1 MCKYIN
7 TSSCIHARYGKS
19 RKYCRHHSKCV
30 KLFIFSSRKYPQ
42 KKNVINDRYE
52 QNEEGTVSGSRA
64 WEHESKKEAKSKS
77 QEIVWLSKRIQA
89 FTKRWQLWGNI
100 ANQKWWWRWER
111 EWIQIDDDEEKK
123 QHSLCG
129 LILYAL
135 RIKIVKV
142 QSCHLSSFDVHG
154 TLVVLNE
161 TRVLGGRCRK

>member
-52 QNEEGTVSGSRA
+52 QNEEGTVSASRA
-64 WEHESKKEAKSKS
+64 CEHESKKEAKSKS

-111 EWIQIDDDEEKK
+111 EWIQIDDDDDDVEEEEKN
-123 QHSLCG
+123 SILYAVWFYMLCG
-129 LILYAL
+129 LKLWKY
-135 RIKIVKV
+135 
-142 QSCHLSSFDVHG
+142 S
-154 TLVVLNE
+154 
-161 TRVLGGRCRK
+161 RVTYHRSMYMAHSWCWMKQEY